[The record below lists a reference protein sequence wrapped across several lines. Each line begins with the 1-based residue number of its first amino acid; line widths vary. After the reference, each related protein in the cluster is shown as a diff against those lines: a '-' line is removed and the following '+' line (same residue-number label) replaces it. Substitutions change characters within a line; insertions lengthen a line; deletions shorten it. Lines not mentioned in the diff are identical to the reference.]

1 MVGIRSRFCY
11 FNHYLRSS
19 SKRLFDD
26 VTKTRT
32 PIKTKFKRL
41 LLLSSFRSLLFVV
54 GLVFLLLLF
63 FSLLVLG

>member
-41 LLLSSFRSLLFVV
+41 LLLSFRSLLFVV

>member
-1 MVGIRSRFCY
+1 MVGIRSRFRY
-11 FNHYLRSS
+11 FNHYLCS

-41 LLLSSFRSLLFVV
+41 LLLSFRSLLFVV